1 MRKQLPVY
9 TAIVVLCILFL
20 TVIKY
25 RTPQVQESAESE
37 PLSGDLPLSVELSD
51 PIPGQIVGYVVEV
64 LDGDTFDIVTR
75 ENKSVRI
82 LLYGIDAPE
91 IDQPFGDVAKGW
103 LSQHVEESWVRFIP
117 HREDDSGVTFA
128 DVYAIYP
135 RPIRSMQ
142 CFDWN
147 LSFLMIS
154 KGLAWH
160 DMRATGRTGF
170 ADVEFYS
177 ADHKY
182 GLWAT
187 SPQTAPWE
195 WRKLSKEERDK
206 LR

>member
-1 MRKQLPVY
+1 MRKQLSAY
-9 TAIVVLCILFL
+9 TAIIVLCILFL

-25 RTPQVQESAESE
+25 PTPQVQESAEFE
-37 PLSGDLPLSVELSD
+37 ALLGDLPISTGLD
-51 PIPGQIVGYVVEV
+51 GPFPGQIVGYVVEV

-82 LLYGIDAPE
+82 RLYGIDAPE

-135 RPIRSMQ
+135 SPIRSMQ
-142 CFDWN
+142 CFEFN

-160 DMRATGRTGF
+160 DMTAAGRTGF

-177 ADHKY
+177 ANRKY

-195 WRKLSKEERDK
+195 WRKLSKIQKDK